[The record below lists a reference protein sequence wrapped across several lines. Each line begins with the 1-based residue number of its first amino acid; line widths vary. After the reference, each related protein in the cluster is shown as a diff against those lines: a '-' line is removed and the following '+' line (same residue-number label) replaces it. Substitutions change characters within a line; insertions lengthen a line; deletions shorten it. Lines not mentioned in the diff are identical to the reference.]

1 MKRTSGVVASA
12 LLSLAI
18 SGAASAQQAP
28 APAAPAA
35 PAARPPQVSGQVGSG
50 APEDIFL
57 VLSMTETKGVSM
69 SKTEFRL
76 AQGGYYRFNLVCPGS
91 GPVNEAS
98 IEFHA
103 DGLLENSHLRL
114 VSVSERSTGGPQGTN
129 EINFHVQGE
138 QIRFMECEGLPLNVR
153 FSFYPIRKGT
163 YPFTINNKTVQPAVE
178 TKGSFIVE

>member
-1 MKRTSGVVASA
+1 MNRMAGMVAGA
-12 LLSLAI
+12 LFSLAI
-18 SGAASAQQAP
+18 SGAAFAQ
-28 APAAPAA
+28 
-35 PAARPPQVSGQVGSG
+35 QVSGKVGVG
-50 APEDIFL
+50 APEDVFL
-57 VLSMTETKGVSM
+57 VLTMGANGGVTL
-69 SKTEFRL
+69 SKSEFKL
-76 AQGGYYRFNLVCPGS
+76 AQGGYYRFNLVCPDS
-91 GPVNEAS
+91 GPKNEAS
-98 IEFHA
+98 IEFHS

-153 FSFYPIRKGT
+153 FSFYPIKKGT

>member
-1 MKRTSGVVASA
+1 MKSVAGIVAGGVVA
-12 LLSLAI
+12 LAVV
-18 SGAASAQQAP
+18 GAAVAQQA
-28 APAAPAA
+28 AAPAA
-35 PAARPPQVSGQVGSG
+35 APRPPQVSGQVGSG

-57 VLSMTETKGVSM
+57 ELSMTPTKAVTM

-114 VSVSERSTGGPQGTN
+114 VSVSERSTGGPQ
-129 EINFHVQGE
+129 
-138 QIRFMECEGLPLNVR
+138 
-153 FSFYPIRKGT
+153 
-163 YPFTINNKTVQPAVE
+163 
-178 TKGSFIVE
+178 